1 MCKSNEDKDG
11 FLTQNF
17 FDIVGKTYA
26 KFLNGPFS
34 EIVFKILSDQ
44 KNKVRVMIGN
54 TTATIRKNNK
64 LLYCSI

>member
-26 KFLNGPFS
+26 IFLNGPFS